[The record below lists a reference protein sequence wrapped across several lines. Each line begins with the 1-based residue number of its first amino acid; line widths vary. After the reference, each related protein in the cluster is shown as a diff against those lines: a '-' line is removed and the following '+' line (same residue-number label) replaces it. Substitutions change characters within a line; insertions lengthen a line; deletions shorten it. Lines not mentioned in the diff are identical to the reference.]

1 MPKKKDFQILSRFEN
16 KSDYELEFLRMENQK
31 LKEELSS
38 KEKTKMSKEMEKDIS
53 DLVKISMRMR
63 NLLEACRSQ
72 TLPLELAKEIDR
84 VLKEIENNR

>member
-38 KEKTKMSKEMEKDIS
+38 KEKNKMSKEMEKDIS